1 MTIAQSDPSEKLEF
15 KTELKQLLDLIIHS
29 LYTKKEIFLR
39 ELISNAADAID
50 KLRFESLKDP
60 SLADTDTDWKIKLI
74 PDEKEGTLTI
84 SDNGIGMTR
93 DAIVENLGTIA
104 KSGTRAFLTSL
115 REANAQD
122 RPELIG
128 QFGVGFY
135 SSFMVADRVT
145 VISRSAGKDFQAVKW
160 ESDGEGTFTVGPAE
174 KATRGTDVILHL
186 REDAKEFLKP
196 WQLRDV
202 VKRYSDFIEHPIVL
216 DVEKEKDGTKTTEE
230 ETLNSRQ
237 AIWLRPKSQI
247 KEEEYAAFYRQISR
261 DGGDP
266 LRTIHVAAEGAM
278 EFRALLFIPEK
289 RGFDW
294 MTGPEKKSSIDL
306 YVRRVLI
313 THDCEEVIPPYL
325 RFIRGVVDSS
335 DLPLN
340 VSRETLQHNPL
351 LAKIKSNL
359 INRILKT
366 LEEMKDT
373 EYDKYVKFYEE
384 FGAYLKEGAGQ
395 DYVNRERLA
404 DLLLLQST
412 KTEAGKYTTLAKYIE
427 QMPTDQKEIYY
438 LIGESRALIESSP
451 YLEAFKS
458 RGQEV
463 LLLTDPVDEFLA
475 ASLHVYKEK
484 PLHAADRGDLP
495 KDEASEQ
502 KLKAETEQFKT
513 LVEKLKPHVPEVK
526 EIRLSSRLKESAA
539 CLVADDGGISAHM
552 ERLLGR
558 MGRGAE
564 IPESKRILELNPD
577 HPVVKAMQ
585 SIVDGNEDE
594 SQLATYARVLYDLSV
609 IAEGSRIQ
617 DPADFAR
624 RINELLVARVAQ
636 A

>member
-1 MTIAQSDPSEKLEF
+1 MTVAQSDPSEKLEF
-15 KTELKQLLDLIIHS
+15 KTELKQLLDLIVHS
-29 LYTKKEIFLR
+29 LYTKKDIFLR

-60 SLADTDTDWKIKLI
+60 SLAEGDTHWKIKLI
-74 PDEKEGTLTI
+74 PDEKAGTITI

-93 DAIVENLGTIA
+93 DSIVENLGTIA
-104 KSGTRAFLTSL
+104 KSGTRAFLQSL
-115 REANAQD
+115 KEANAQD

-145 VISRSAGKDFQAVKW
+145 VISRAAGKEFQAVKW
-160 ESDGEGTFTVGPAE
+160 ESEGEGTFTVGPAE

-186 REDAKEFLKP
+186 RDDAKEFLTP
-196 WQLRDV
+196 WRLRDI

-216 DVEKEKDGTKTTEE
+216 DVEKEKDGTKTIDE

-266 LRTIHVAAEGAM
+266 LKTIHVAAEGAM

-325 RFIRGVVDSS
+325 RFVRGVVDSA

-359 INRILKT
+359 VNRILKT

-373 EYDKYVKFYEE
+373 EYDKYLKFCEE

-395 DYVNRERLA
+395 DYANRERLA
-404 DLLLLQST
+404 DLLLFQST
-412 KTEAGKYTTLAKYIE
+412 KTESGKYTTLAKYLE
-427 QMPTDQKEIYY
+427 QMPAEQKEIYY
-438 LIGESRALIESSP
+438 LIGESRALIEGSP
-451 YLEAFKS
+451 YLEAFKAK
-458 RGQEV
+458 GQEV
-463 LLLTDPVDEFLA
+463 LLLTDPVDEFLV
-475 ASLHVYKEK
+475 ASLHAYKEK

-495 KDEASEQ
+495 KDAASEE
-502 KLKAETEQFKT
+502 KLKAETEQYKT

-526 EIRLSSRLKESAA
+526 EIRLSARLKESAA
-539 CLVADDGGISAHM
+539 CLVADDSGISAHM

-558 MGRGAE
+558 MGRGSE

-577 HPVVKAMQ
+577 HPVVKGMQ
-585 SIVDGNEDE
+585 AIVDGKGDE
-594 SQLATYARVLYDLSV
+594 SQLPTIARVLYDLAV

-617 DPADFAR
+617 DPAGFSR
-624 RINELLVARVAQ
+624 RINELLVATVSHQ
-636 A
+636 

>member
-1 MTIAQSDPSEKLEF
+1 MTVAQAEPSEKLEF

-50 KLRFESLKDP
+50 KLRFESLKNP
-60 SLADTDTDWKIKLI
+60 SLAETDTEWKIKLI
-74 PDEKEGTLTI
+74 PDEKAGTLTI
-84 SDNGIGMTR
+84 RDNGIGMTH
-93 DAIVENLGTIA
+93 DAIIENLGTIA
-104 KSGTRAFLTSL
+104 KSGTRAFLESL
-115 REANAQD
+115 KEANAQD

-145 VISRSAGKDFQAVKW
+145 VISRAAGNDTQPVKW
-160 ESDGEGTFTVGPAE
+160 ESDGEGTYTVGAAE
-174 KATRGTDVILHL
+174 KTSRGTDVILHL
-186 REDAKEFLKP
+186 REDGKEFLTP
-196 WQLRDV
+196 WRLRDT
-202 VKRYSDFIEHPIVL
+202 VKRYSDYIEHPIVM
-216 DVEKEKDGTKTTEE
+216 DVEKEKDGTKTVEE

-237 AIWLRPKSQI
+237 AIWLRSKAQI

-266 LRTIHVAAEGAM
+266 LKTIHIAAEGAM

-289 RGFDW
+289 RAMDW

-313 THDCEEVIPPYL
+313 THECEEVIPPYL
-325 RFIRGVVDSS
+325 RFIRGVVDST

-373 EYDKYVKFYEE
+373 EYDKYVKFYQE

-395 DYVNRERLA
+395 DWSNRERLA
-404 DLLLLQST
+404 DLLLLEST
-412 KTEAGKYTTLAKYIE
+412 KTAPGKYTTLSKYVE
-427 QMPTDQKEIYY
+427 GMKAEQKEIYY
-438 LIGESRALIESSP
+438 LIGESRPLIEGSP
-451 YLEAFKS
+451 YLEAFKAK
-458 RGQEV
+458 GEEV
-463 LLLTDPVDEFLA
+463 LLLTDPVDEFLT
-475 ASLHVYKEK
+475 ASLHAYKDK
-484 PLHAADRGDLP
+484 SLHAADRGDLP
-495 KDEASEQ
+495 KDQATEE
-502 KLKAETEQFKT
+502 KHKAEAEQFKT
-513 LVEKLKPHVPEVK
+513 LVEKLKAFVPEVK
-526 EIRLSSRLKESAA
+526 EIRISSRLKESAA

-558 MGRGAE
+558 MGRGQE
-564 IPESKRILELNPD
+564 VPESKRILEINPD

-585 SIVDGNEDE
+585 SIVDSKGDE
-594 SQLATYARVLYDLSV
+594 SQLATAARVLYDLSV

-624 RINELLVARVAQ
+624 RVNELLVARVSHS
-636 A
+636 